1 MHTSPPNAAEQL
13 RVIERMRLATAQR
26 SLDNGIV
33 LIGWGLTFLID
44 MVAFDLS
51 RLTGS
56 PLAAIIFIAVF
67 NSAFL
72 VWRLRYARRLPIR
85 LRQTITNRAIFLWSW
100 YYIALVG
107 LGVGVWVIVVGSYPP
122 LWFTLLGLIGATPL
136 LLSGAWLWRRAHAEQ
151 TPAAAS
157 PRPVEG

>member
-1 MHTSPPNAAEQL
+1 MQTSSPSAAEQL
-13 RVIERMRLATAQR
+13 RVIERMRQATAQR

-72 VWRLRYARRLPIR
+72 VWRWRYARRLPIR
-85 LRQTITNRAIFLWSW
+85 LRKTITNRAIFLWSW

-107 LGVGVWVIVVGSYPP
+107 LGVGVWVIVVGTYPP
-122 LWFTLLGLIGATPL
+122 LWFTLLGVMGAAPL
-136 LLSGAWLWRRAHAEQ
+136 LLSGARLWRRAHTERRSS
-151 TPAAAS
+151 AAS
-157 PRPVEG
+157 PRTVEG